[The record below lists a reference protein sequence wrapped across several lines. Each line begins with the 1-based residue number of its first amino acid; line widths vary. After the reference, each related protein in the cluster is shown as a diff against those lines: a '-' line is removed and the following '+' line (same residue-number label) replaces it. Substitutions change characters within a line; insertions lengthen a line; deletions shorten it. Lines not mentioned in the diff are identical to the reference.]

1 MRASRHKLKKK
12 LSKSERS
19 IMQERGK
26 EGVEA
31 RGVGVRSRADF
42 SIPA

>member
-1 MRASRHKLKKK
+1 MKAARHKLKKK
-12 LSKSERS
+12 LSKSERRV
-19 IMQERGK
+19 MQEKGK

-31 RGVGVRSRADF
+31 RGVGVRSRVDF